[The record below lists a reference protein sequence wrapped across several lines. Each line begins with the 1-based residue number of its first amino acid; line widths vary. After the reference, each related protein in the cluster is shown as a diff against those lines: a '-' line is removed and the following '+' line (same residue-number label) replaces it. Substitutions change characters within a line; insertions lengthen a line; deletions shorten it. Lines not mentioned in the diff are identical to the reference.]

1 MVGSSIINIVS
12 IVSLIV
18 GLFVVFVLT
27 DEHGGGVWSL
37 EVHVCFC
44 SCDHGIPPPMMVM
57 QAQNK
62 FNFVVVTMVSRHRP
76 AAACMM
82 MLSMP
87 TVTAGSNVMATG

>member
-1 MVGSSIINIVS
+1 MLVLTFDVVTCGEVATGPEFFSHVVGSSVISIVS

-44 SCDHGIPPPMMVM
+44 S
-57 QAQNK
+57 
-62 FNFVVVTMVSRHRP
+62 
-76 AAACMM
+76 
-82 MLSMP
+82 
-87 TVTAGSNVMATG
+87 

>member
-1 MVGSSIINIVS
+1 MVVVYGRWRCMC
-12 IVSLIV
+12 
-18 GLFVVFVLT
+18 VFV
-27 DEHGGGVWSL
+27 H
-37 EVHVCFC
+37 
-44 SCDHGIPPPMMVM
+44 DHGILPPMMVM

-62 FNFVVVTMVSRHRP
+62 FNFVVVTMVSGHRP

>member
-1 MVGSSIINIVS
+1 M
-12 IVSLIV
+12 
-18 GLFVVFVLT
+18 FVLT
-27 DEHGGGVWSL
+27 DERGGGVWSL

-62 FNFVVVTMVSRHRP
+62 FNFVVVTMVSGHRP

-82 MLSMP
+82 MLSVVDANRDRRFKCDGGNRLGRM
-87 TVTAGSNVMATG
+87 AGKQLLWM